1 MRDPLKRHPIA
12 RQEFVSLFSDLVIN
26 PEKLA
31 TDCLL
36 HFTTREMRQTMAHE
50 GIQACFRAV
59 IGNAPGSSYRG

>member
-1 MRDPLKRHPIA
+1 MPSPFKRHLIA

-31 TDCLL
+31 TDRVL
-36 HFTTREMRQTMAHE
+36 HFTTREMRQTTAHE

-59 IGNAPGSSYRG
+59 IGNAP